1 MQKILK
7 HNILLL
13 IKTNRRL
20 IKEIDFNNKII
31 SKITTLYLK
40 NYKPLII
47 RMINIERENLIKLM
61 LY

>member
-13 IKTNRRL
+13 IKINQRL

-31 SKITTLYLK
+31 SKITILYLK
-40 NYKPLII
+40 NYKHLI